1 MGFGLWKRGRLH
13 SLECSLTSLAPLEY
27 GMKEGSKEV
36 QEFHVV
42 WATSLVGEG
51 GTSLFSSSV
60 GDKTSSMAVVPYP
73 GEELKE
79 NEPLVVNALAVI
91 KEHELPE

>member
-1 MGFGLWKRGRLH
+1 M
-13 SLECSLTSLAPLEY
+13 E
-27 GMKEGSKEV
+27 EGSKDV

-42 WATSLVGEG
+42 WATSLEG
-51 GTSLFSSSV
+51 VEGRISLFSSSV

-79 NEPLVVNALAVI
+79 NEPLVVNTLAVI
-91 KEHELPE
+91 KEHELPV